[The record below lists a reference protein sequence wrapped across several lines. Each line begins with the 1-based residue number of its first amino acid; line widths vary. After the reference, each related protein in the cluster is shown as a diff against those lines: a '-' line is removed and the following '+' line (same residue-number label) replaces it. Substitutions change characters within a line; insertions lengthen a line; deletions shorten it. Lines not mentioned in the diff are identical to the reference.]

1 MYLKKSE
8 NVQES
13 MKTLRASFVISYRI
27 IVGLPVQI
35 DMQGFGLSVENMTY

>member
-1 MYLKKSE
+1 MYLRKSE

-13 MKTLRASFVISYRI
+13 MKTLRASFISYRI